1 MEIRLNN
8 IKKSYENQEVLKG
21 IDLTVG
27 QGDYISIIGRSGC
40 GKTTLLKIIGLLTV
54 PTDGE
59 LLIDGKS
66 YSDLWKDE
74 LADIRRRNMGFVFQ
88 DYLLLEDLSAL
99 DNMMLPGLLEKMDGG
114 SSRKRAYELAEYLE
128 IEKELLERY
137 PGEISGGEKQRI
149 AICRALI
156 NDPGII
162 MADEPTGNL
171 DAKSSRRLMDT
182 FDNINKEMGK
192 NIILVTHDPKIARC
206 SDKIFFIDDGV
217 IVKILEKKDED
228 TSEFYKEILREME
241 EMEVGSDDY
250 VSIPD
255 YPSPRNPESMEEPVP
270 VGIYL
275 DEAPGIKEHYLFT
288 DETVIVTVLANTE
301 HTENAVKYIDFLFQ

>member
-99 DNMMLPGLLEKMDGG
+99 DNMMLPGLLLPM
-114 SSRKRAYELAEYLE
+114 LC
-128 IEKELLERY
+128 
-137 PGEISGGEKQRI
+137 Q
-149 AICRALI
+149 
-156 NDPGII
+156 
-162 MADEPTGNL
+162 
-171 DAKSSRRLMDT
+171 
-182 FDNINKEMGK
+182 
-192 NIILVTHDPKIARC
+192 V
-206 SDKIFFIDDGV
+206 
-217 IVKILEKKDED
+217 
-228 TSEFYKEILREME
+228 
-241 EMEVGSDDY
+241 
-250 VSIPD
+250 
-255 YPSPRNPESMEEPVP
+255 
-270 VGIYL
+270 
-275 DEAPGIKEHYLFT
+275 
-288 DETVIVTVLANTE
+288 
-301 HTENAVKYIDFLFQ
+301 

>member
-137 PGEISGGEKQRI
+137 PGELSGGEKQRI
-149 AICRALI
+149 AIARALF
-156 NDPGII
+156 NDPP
-162 MADEPTGNL
+162 MLLADEPTGNL
-171 DAKSSRRLMDT
+171 DENTRKIVEDIFCKLHRTMNETIL
-182 FDNINKEMGK
+182 
-192 NIILVTHDPKIARC
+192 LVTHDLEFAKKSERQYRI
-206 SDKIFFIDDGV
+206 KDG
-217 IVKILEKKDED
+217 ILQ
-228 TSEFYKEILREME
+228 R
-241 EMEVGSDDY
+241 G
-250 VSIPD
+250 
-255 YPSPRNPESMEEPVP
+255 R
-270 VGIYL
+270 
-275 DEAPGIKEHYLFT
+275 
-288 DETVIVTVLANTE
+288 
-301 HTENAVKYIDFLFQ
+301 